1 MILKQI
7 TFMKK
12 WFIYYT
18 IILATAC
25 TSALTKTNP
34 VALSVIPA
42 PQEIQYLNGTFTL
55 NEKTSLQIPTEWST
69 LENLLNS
76 NIQAVAHYKLTNRN
90 SDKNS
95 IQLKIDTARNIHPRR
110 LPTSYIA
117 QRCPDH
123 GKNRNRTILRVTNL
137 ATNTE

>member
-18 IILATAC
+18 IILATTC

-76 NIQAVAHYKLTNRN
+76 NIQAVAQIGRAH
-90 SDKNS
+90 
-95 IQLKIDTARNIHPRR
+95 
-110 LPTSYIA
+110 
-117 QRCPDH
+117 
-123 GKNRNRTILRVTNL
+123 V
-137 ATNTE
+137 